1 MSGFLDA
8 ILAFPTVLFTIPLGV
23 SLCYWVTVMVGGVGV
38 DLFDGDMGGSLEGGA
53 KAAGGMLEGGA
64 KAAGGML
71 EGGAKATS
79 GVLDGGIKAT
89 SGALDGG
96 GLEAGGA
103 EGVEVDGG
111 GASFL
116 DLLGFGRVPVTV
128 SFTAV
133 TFFSWLLSLAAAPP
147 LHKALEGVVP
157 SFLTS
162 TGVGLLSLALGVVA
176 GGLVVRPLRPLF
188 TVHQAPRRNQL
199 MGRVC
204 TINSGRVDGRF
215 GHANFEDG
223 GAGILLNVFCDK
235 ANQLKR
241 GDQAVILG
249 YDPARQA
256 YEVEPVDWLLPEE
269 VQNLKDPTAAEA
281 LARARSRVR

>member
-1 MSGFLDA
+1 MTGFLDA

-23 SLCYWVTVMVGGVGV
+23 ALCYWVTVMVGGVGV
-38 DLFDGDMGGSLEGGA
+38 DLFDGDVGGGLEGGA

-64 KAAGGML
+64 KAAGG
-71 EGGAKATS
+71 
-79 GVLDGGIKAT
+79 VLDGGIKAT

-96 GLEAGGA
+96 ALDGGGLEGGA
-103 EGVEVDGG
+103 EGTHVEGG
-111 GASFL
+111 SSFL

-133 TFFSWLLSLAAAPP
+133 AFFSWLLSLAAAPP
-147 LHKALEGVVP
+147 LHQALDGVVP
-157 SFLTS
+157 SWLTS
-162 TGVGLLSLALGVVA
+162 TGVGLASLALGLVA

-188 TVHQAPRRNQL
+188 TVHQAPRRSQL

-204 TINSGRVDGRF
+204 TINSGRVDGGF

-235 ANQLKR
+235 PNQLKR

-249 YDPARQA
+249 YDPARDA

-269 VQNLKDPTAAEA
+269 VQSLKDPTAAQA
-281 LARARSRVR
+281 LARARARVR